1 MLAYDWDQLF
11 KAGIATS
18 SQQQRDPEQ
27 DPSGASQRMYIIK
40 PIDGQL
46 HYLRRGKNVRQGESE
61 AIQEAGFDLQS
72 IAFNVS
78 SKAPFPAGIRH
89 MAHVGAGSRP
99 CVCLISKHTC
109 WPCILICC
117 LLCHSLV
124 ISRREVF

>member
-11 KAGIATS
+11 KTGIAAST
-18 SQQQRDPEQ
+18 QQSRDPQQ
-27 DPSGASQRMYIIK
+27 DPSGASQRMYMIK

-78 SKAPFPAGIRH
+78 SKHILCA
-89 MAHVGAGSRP
+89 RP
-99 CVCLISKHTC
+99 CL
-109 WPCILICC
+109 
-117 LLCHSLV
+117 
-124 ISRREVF
+124 

>member
-11 KAGIATS
+11 KSGIAAS
-18 SQQQRDPEQ
+18 AQQSRDPQ
-27 DPSGASQRMYIIK
+27 SDLSGASQRMYVVK

-78 SKAPFPAGIRH
+78 SEPMCMSLPSQPPACFL
-89 MAHVGAGSRP
+89 HVSITH
-99 CVCLISKHTC
+99 C
-109 WPCILICC
+109 
-117 LLCHSLV
+117 
-124 ISRREVF
+124 

>member
-11 KAGIATS
+11 KTGIAAS
-18 SQQQRDPEQ
+18 NQQQRDPEQ

-78 SKAPFPAGIRH
+78 SEATYSAGIRH
-89 MAHVGAGSRP
+89 VTSHGP
-99 CVCLISKHTC
+99 CGCRLTT
-109 WPCILICC
+109 LC
-117 LLCHSLV
+117 LLDVKADMLALYLDLLFALPFLGC
-124 ISRREVF
+124 